1 MENMRLDVFAD
12 GHYRNILLLGIL
24 RFGAASM
31 RCGSQLQVY
40 SLGTARILCG
50 GHCKDDTVVRRG
62 GERGWAT
69 WHCRWGVLRCCTD
82 ILRLGTARRARGTLS
97 GETVLLCIVMLYRLI
112 LHTCVGFVVFK
123 FVHNPIFASSLYIP
137 LLNCWNVT
145 ESFFQ
150 PDSSD

>member
-1 MENMRLDVFAD
+1 MQNLRLDVFAD

-24 RFGAASM
+24 RFGAASI
-31 RCGSQLQVY
+31 RCDSQLQVY

-62 GERGWAT
+62 GERGWAM
-69 WHCRWGVLRCCTD
+69 WHCRWGVLRCCAD

-97 GETVLLCIVMLYRLI
+97 GETVL
-112 LHTCVGFVVFK
+112 HTCVGFEGFK
-123 FVHNPIFASSLYIP
+123 FVHNPIFASSLSIP